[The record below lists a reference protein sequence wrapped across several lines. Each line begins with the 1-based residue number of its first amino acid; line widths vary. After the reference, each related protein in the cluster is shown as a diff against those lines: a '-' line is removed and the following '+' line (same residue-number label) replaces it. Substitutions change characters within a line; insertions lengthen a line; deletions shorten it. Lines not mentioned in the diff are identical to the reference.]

1 MTNIREIFINKGFE
15 RNIYEGKQGGVYW
28 EKVIKDEGF
37 KKQVC
42 DAFGVKYFIDENG
55 MNIDTVVLQIKDLE
69 LEGEDNF
76 DSFKECQFYCDCDS
90 FYMEIEDFIE
100 CLYKT

>member
-1 MTNIREIFINKGFE
+1 
-15 RNIYEGKQGGVYW
+15 
-28 EKVIKDEGF
+28 
-37 KKQVC
+37 
-42 DAFGVKYFIDENG
+42 

-69 LEGEDNF
+69 LEDEDNF

-90 FYMEIEDFIE
+90 FYMEIEDFME